1 MPLNDIWNTWAESG
15 NDTEKP
21 THRIGN
27 NRLLT
32 LIICNW
38 GIHTWTQRKIL
49 RHKDD
54 EELPHN
60 IQVPKFWVTN
70 FKKKMYQLPYS
81 SNLNAEVVFFFL
93 NLIDFKLHT
102 ESMQLQLHEKKNF
115 IQYIT
120 E

>member
-15 NDTEKP
+15 NDTEEP

-32 LIICNW
+32 IKIE
-38 GIHTWTQRKIL
+38 TSKIL

-60 IQVPKFWVTN
+60 IQVPKLWVTN
-70 FKKKMYQLPYS
+70 FKKNVPITLFLQPQCRS
-81 SNLNAEVVFFFL
+81 GFFFFL
-93 NLIDFKLHT
+93 I
-102 ESMQLQLHEKKNF
+102 
-115 IQYIT
+115 
-120 E
+120 

>member
-93 NLIDFKLHT
+93 KFNWF
-102 ESMQLQLHEKKNF
+102 
-115 IQYIT
+115 
-120 E
+120 

>member
-15 NDTEKP
+15 NDTEEP

-32 LIICNW
+32 LIICSW

-70 FKKKMYQLPYS
+70 FKKNVPITLFLQPQCRSGL
-81 SNLNAEVVFFFL
+81 FFL

-102 ESMQLQLHEKKNF
+102 ESMQLQLQEKKNF

>member
-15 NDTEKP
+15 NDTEEP

-32 LIICNW
+32 IKIE
-38 GIHTWTQRKIL
+38 TSKIL

-60 IQVPKFWVTN
+60 IQVPKF
-70 FKKKMYQLPYS
+70 
-81 SNLNAEVVFFFL
+81 
-93 NLIDFKLHT
+93 
-102 ESMQLQLHEKKNF
+102 
-115 IQYIT
+115 
-120 E
+120 